1 MSLTMQHEHDNIF
14 RVDVAG
20 RLEKAEFDRLQT
32 SMAAEIGRLGPIRML
47 FVLKNFEGWE
57 PGQNWGDLSFYMKHG
72 DSIERIAIV
81 GDERWR
87 SEALMF
93 AAADLR
99 RGPVEFFPDGR
110 LSDARAWLAG

>member
-1 MSLTMQHEHDNIF
+1 MSLTIQHEHGNIF
-14 RVDVAG
+14 RVDSAG
-20 RLEKAEFDRLQT
+20 ILKKADFDRLQT

>member
-20 RLEKAEFDRLQT
+20 LLKKSDFDRLQS
-32 SMAAEIGRLGPIRML
+32 SMAAEIGRLGPIRLL

-57 PGQNWGDLSFYMKHG
+57 PNQNWGDLSFYMKHG
-72 DSIERIAIV
+72 DSVERIAIV

-87 SEALMF
+87 SETLMF

-99 RGPVEFFPDGR
+99 RGPVEFFQEAR